1 MRLSDFRI
9 RTRIQGGFGLVILVG
24 VAVALA
30 GIWQMT
36 NFGRQVDRLVLAG
49 ATVNHSLEVNRL
61 AEAMRRV
68 SLEYKTSLDPNTIGE
83 FSTDV
88 AQAAALL
95 AAAAGASASDE
106 QRQAYQEASE
116 QLAGLKDDFQ
126 KLTEL
131 GNKIKAD
138 RDELYKLS
146 DAVAAASDA

>member
-36 NFGRQVDRLVLAG
+36 NFGRQVDRLVSAG
-49 ATVNHSLEVNRL
+49 ATVSHSLEVNRL

-95 AAAAGASASDE
+95 AAAGASASDE

-126 KLTEL
+126 
-131 GNKIKAD
+131 
-138 RDELYKLS
+138 
-146 DAVAAASDA
+146 